1 MSRTTVTP
9 IVSVGVPGDRRDLD
23 RKAAGRPRLW
33 REILLIG
40 ACYGAYSIVRNL
52 VPTRHAAAVRRAG
65 ELLDLERALHID
77 VELSLNRLFTRV
89 EWLGVGANY
98 YYATL
103 HFAVTI
109 GVLGWLFARHPGRY
123 RAYRWWM
130 FGTTVSA
137 LIGFWFYPLAP
148 PRMLPGY
155 IDTVLVF
162 HTWGLYDSSPIATV
176 SNQYAAMPS
185 LHTAWSLWCAVAIV
199 RVARSTWVKV
209 LAVSYP
215 IGTVFVIMGTANH
228 FILDAVGGVVSLG
241 AGFLVAIAAARAS
254 AALRPPMTLL
264 PPRLPVRLPLRVP
277 TRLLLPPHLPQRRSF
292 PERDPA
298 GQSRSSP
305 GAMG

>member
-1 MSRTTVTP
+1 MSRMTAPPTVP
-9 IVSVGVPGDRRDLD
+9 VGGPRDRRDLGRD
-23 RKAAGRPRLW
+23 AVGRPRLW

-40 ACYGAYSIVRNL
+40 VCYGAYSVVRNL
-52 VPTRHAAAVRRAG
+52 VPTRHTAALHRAG
-65 ELLDLERALHID
+65 ELLSVERALHID
-77 VELSLNRLFTRV
+77 VELSFNHLFTRV
-89 EWLGVGANY
+89 GWLGVGANY

-109 GVLGWLFARHPGRY
+109 GVLGWLFAWHPDRY
-123 RAYRWWM
+123 RTYRWWM

-155 IDTVLVF
+155 VDTVLVF

-199 RVARSTWVKV
+199 RVARPRWIKI

-215 IGTVFVIMGTANH
+215 ICTVLVIMGTANH
-228 FILDAVGGVVSLG
+228 FILDAAGGVASLACG
-241 AGFLVAIAAARAS
+241 LLVAVAAARAS
-254 AALRPPMTLL
+254 A
-264 PPRLPVRLPLRVP
+264 PVRRRLSRHVPQLRVPLRVP
-277 TRLLLPPHLPQRRSF
+277 IFTAPSRR
-292 PERDPA
+292 ERVDLGDLA
-298 GQSRSSP
+298 QSRSAP
-305 GAMG
+305 GAME

>member
-9 IVSVGVPGDRRDLD
+9 TLPVGAPGGRRDLD
-23 RKAAGRPRLW
+23 RAAVSRPRLW

-40 ACYGAYSIVRNL
+40 ACYGAYSIVRNM
-52 VPTRHAAAVRRAG
+52 VPTRHTAALRRAG
-65 ELLDLERALHID
+65 DLLDLERAMHID
-77 VELSLNRLFTRV
+77 VELWFNHLFTRV
-89 EWLGVGANY
+89 GWLGVSANY

-148 PRMLPGY
+148 PRMMPGY
-155 IDTVLVF
+155 VDTVLAF

-185 LHTAWSLWCAVAIV
+185 LHTAWSLWCAVALV
-199 RVARSTWVKV
+199 RVARSRWVKIFAYCYPVFTV
-209 LAVSYP
+209 L
-215 IGTVFVIMGTANH
+215 VIMGTANH
-228 FILDAVGGVVSLG
+228 FILDAVGGVVSL
-241 AGFLVAIAAARAS
+241 ACGFVVAIAAARAS
-254 AALRPPMTLL
+254 AALPPSLRL
-264 PPRLPVRLPLRVP
+264 PLGLALRLALRLPVRLPF
-277 TRLLLPPHLPQRRSF
+277 QRRQAL
-292 PERDPA
+292 P
-298 GQSRSSP
+298 QSRSSP
-305 GAMG
+305 GTMG